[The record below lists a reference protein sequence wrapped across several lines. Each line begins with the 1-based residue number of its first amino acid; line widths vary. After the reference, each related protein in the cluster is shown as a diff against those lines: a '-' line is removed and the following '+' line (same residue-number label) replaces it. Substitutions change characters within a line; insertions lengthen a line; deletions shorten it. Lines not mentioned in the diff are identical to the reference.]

1 MQLLKNLQS
10 FAWKLLKPKRISG
23 KTVRLTIDT
32 NGQMFLCR
40 LPELSL
46 SAAEPTIAE
55 AYDNLQRQ
63 IRAADFV
70 FAGNTDQEILFEI
83 AAIQRT
89 EVFNRSVRKKSVI
102 FLGISVLFFFL
113 TIVIVPATSTIMN
126 WQNDLRGISGMD
138 TQNYVTEAITRIA
151 QRIEDIDPAN
161 EAKIQAELSTIR
173 TFLVEML
180 SGQSSL
186 PRDD

>member
-1 MQLLKNLQS
+1 MQLLKNLRS
-10 FAWKLLKPKRISG
+10 FAWKLLKPTRISG
-23 KTVRLTIDT
+23 KSVRLTIDT
-32 NGQMFLCR
+32 DGQMFLCR

-70 FAGNTDQEILFEI
+70 FTGNTDQEILFEI

-102 FLGISVLFFFL
+102 FLGISVLFIFL
-113 TIVIVPATSTIMN
+113 TIAIVPATVSIMN
-126 WQNDLRGISGMD
+126 LRGTSSLEA
-138 TQNYVTEAITRIA
+138 QNYVTETITRVA

-173 TFLVEML
+173 TFLAEML

>member
-1 MQLLKNLQS
+1 MQLLKNLRS
-10 FAWKLLKPKRISG
+10 FAWKLLKPTRISG
-23 KTVRLTIDT
+23 KSVRLTIDT
-32 NGQMFLCR
+32 DGQMFLCR

-55 AYDNLQRQ
+55 AYDSLQRQ

-70 FAGNTDQEILFEI
+70 FVGNTDQEILFEI

-113 TIVIVPATSTIMN
+113 TIAIVPATVNIMN
-126 WQNDLRGISGMD
+126 LRGVSSLEA
-138 TQNYVTEAITRIA
+138 QNYVTETITRVA

-180 SGQSSL
+180 SGRPSL

>member
-10 FAWKLLKPKRISG
+10 FAWKLLKPKRIFG
-23 KTVRLTIDT
+23 KSVRLTIDT
-32 NGQMFLCR
+32 DGKMFLCR

-70 FAGNTDQEILFEI
+70 FSGNTDQEILFEI
-83 AAIQRT
+83 AAIQKT
-89 EVFNRSVRKKSVI
+89 EVFNRSIRKKSVI

-113 TIVIVPATSTIMN
+113 TIASVPATVAMMN
-126 WQNDLRGISGMD
+126 LAEALQTASSLEV
-138 TQNYVTEAITRIA
+138 QNYVTETITHVA
-151 QRIEDIDPAN
+151 QRIEDIDPTN
-161 EAKIQAELSTIR
+161 QAKIQAELSTIR

-180 SGQSSL
+180 SGRPSL

>member
-1 MQLLKNLQS
+1 MQLLTNLQS

-23 KTVRLTIDT
+23 KSVRLTIDT
-32 NGQMFLCR
+32 NGQIFLCR

-46 SAAEPTIAE
+46 STTAPTIAE
-55 AYDNLQRQ
+55 AYDNLQQQ

-83 AAIQRT
+83 AAIQNT

-113 TIVIVPATSTIMN
+113 TIAIVPATVSIMN
-126 WQNDLRGISGMD
+126 FRGGTSSLEV
-138 TQNYVTEAITRIA
+138 QNYVTETITGVA

-173 TFLVEML
+173 TFFVEML
-180 SGQSSL
+180 SGQSPL
-186 PRDD
+186 PRDN

>member
-1 MQLLKNLQS
+1 MQLLKNLRS

-23 KTVRLTIDT
+23 KSVRLTIDT
-32 NGQMFLCR
+32 DGQMFLCR

-70 FAGNTDQEILFEI
+70 FAGSTDQEILFEI

-113 TIVIVPATSTIMN
+113 TIAIVPATVTIKN
-126 WQNDLRGISGMD
+126 LAETLRTDSSLVA
-138 TQNYVTEAITRIA
+138 QNYVTETITRVA

-161 EAKIQAELSTIR
+161 EARIQAELSTIR

>member
-1 MQLLKNLQS
+1 MQLLKNLRT

-32 NGQMFLCR
+32 DGQMFLCR

-113 TIVIVPATSTIMN
+113 TIAIVPATVNIMN
-126 WQNDLRGISGMD
+126 LRGVSSLEA
-138 TQNYVTEAITRIA
+138 QNYVTETITRVA

-186 PRDD
+186 PRDN